1 MARYQMC
8 RATSLRPIVDL
19 DEENLF
25 APVAGCDWLPLE
37 EFTMK
42 AMSFVFVVLAAS
54 MVAGCAEEKAK
65 PTADPAKAST
75 AAPSANAAP
84 AAAPAKPAEKKDE
97 GGW

>member
-1 MARYQMC
+1 MC
-8 RATSLRPIVDL
+8 SATSAKAIVDL
-19 DEENLF
+19 GEENLF
-25 APVAGCDWLPLE
+25 APGAGCGWLRFE

-54 MVAGCAEEKAK
+54 MVAGCAEDKAK

-84 AAAPAKPAEKKDE
+84 AAAPGKPAEKKDE